1 MGERLKTGAL
11 PLDSDEM
18 RAVGALAQKT
28 EIAICVGYSERVG
41 EQVYNTLI
49 FFDHTGKVLQ
59 NYRKTHLY
67 CTCVAHT
74 LIVRHS
80 RC

>member
-11 PLDSDEM
+11 PLDGDEM

-41 EQVYNTLI
+41 EQVYNSFV
-49 FFDHTGKVLQ
+49 FFDHTGKVHIPFVTD
-59 NYRKTHLY
+59 RVH
-67 CTCVAHT
+67 CASH
-74 LIVRHS
+74 
-80 RC
+80 